1 MATVPTLNPYFQNG
15 TSEEQKLYESLI
27 IEAIQIY
34 GTDAY
39 YIPRKIVKQDAILNE
54 DLISVFEKAY
64 KIEMYVESIDG
75 FEGDGQLLSKFGLE
89 VRDSINLVIANL
101 RWNELIGQYGYSEN
115 STRPLEGD
123 LIYFPLTKGLFE
135 IKFVEVNKPFRQLQD
150 IPIFRLSCELFEYE
164 SQEIDTGIAEID
176 VIQSDNGNHLV
187 VEYTNNDSPVEE
199 LQAYETLNF
208 TLPSGVTGSCEFFK
222 YETTTD
228 SPALE
233 RMHIGL
239 PTFNDGKYHAITVDT
254 IMVGATS
261 GASVTVSRFNTI
273 DDGTADDDELFPSD
287 PAAQNSAFSQTVNAN
302 DFLDFTEEN
311 PFGEPFNF

>member
-1 MATVPTLNPYFQNG
+1 MPTNPYFQNG
-15 TSEEQKLYESLI
+15 TRQEQDLYESLI

-34 GTDAY
+34 GVDAY
-39 YIPRKIVKQDAILNE
+39 YIPRKIVKQDLILNE
-54 DLISVFEKAY
+54 DLISAFEKAY
-64 KIEMYVESIDG
+64 KIEMYVESVDG

-89 VRDSINLVIANL
+89 IRDSVNLVIANL
-101 RWNELIGQYGYSEN
+101 RWNQLIGRHGYSEN
-115 STRPLEGD
+115 SARPLEGD
-123 LIYFPLTKGLFE
+123 LIYFPLTKSLFE

-176 VIQSDNGNHLV
+176 VIQVDNGNHMV
-187 VEYTNNDSPVEE
+187 AEYTNNDSPFKE
-199 LQAYETLNF
+199 LQANETLNF

-222 YETTTD
+222 YETTAD
-228 SPALE
+228 SPQLE
-233 RMHIGL
+233 RIRIGL
-239 PTFNDGKYHAITVDT
+239 PTFDDGKYHAITIGTV
-254 IMVGATS
+254 MVGETT

-287 PAAQNSAFSQTVNAN
+287 PAAQNSTFSQTVNAN

>member
-1 MATVPTLNPYFQNG
+1 MPTNPYFQNG
-15 TSEEQKLYESLI
+15 TRQEQDLYESLI

-34 GTDAY
+34 GVDAY
-39 YIPRKIVKQDAILNE
+39 YIPRKIVKQDLILNE

-64 KIEMYVESIDG
+64 KIEMYVESVDG

-89 VRDSINLVIANL
+89 IRDSVNLVIANL
-101 RWNELIGQYGYSEN
+101 RWNQLIGRHGYSEN
-115 STRPLEGD
+115 SARPLEGD
-123 LIYFPLTKGLFE
+123 LIYFPLTKSLFE

-176 VIQSDNGNHLV
+176 VIQSDNGNHMV
-187 VEYTNNDSPVEE
+187 AEYTNNDSPVQE
-199 LQAYETLNF
+199 LEANETLNF

-228 SPALE
+228 SPQLE
-233 RMHIGL
+233 RIHIGL
-239 PTFNDGKYHAITVDT
+239 PTFNDGKYHAITIGTV
-254 IMVGATS
+254 MVGENS

-302 DFLDFTEEN
+302 DFLDFSEEN

>member
-1 MATVPTLNPYFQNG
+1 MATNQYFQNG
-15 TSEEQKLYESLI
+15 TRQEQDLYESLI

-39 YIPRKIVKQDAILNE
+39 YIPRKIIKKDAILNE
-54 DLISVFEKAY
+54 DLISTFEKAY
-64 KIEMYVESIDG
+64 KIEMYVESVDG

-89 VRDSINLVIANL
+89 IRDSVNLVMANL
-101 RWNELIGQYGYSEN
+101 RWNQLIGQYGYSEN
-115 STRPLEGD
+115 SARPLEGD

-164 SQEIDTGIAEID
+164 SQEIDTGITEID
-176 VIQSDNGNHLV
+176 VIQADNGNHMV
-187 VEYTNNDSPVEE
+187 VEYTNNDSPAKDLE
-199 LQAYETLNF
+199 AYETLNF
-208 TLPSGVTGSCEFFK
+208 TLPSGVAGSCEFFK

-228 SPALE
+228 SPSLE
-233 RMHIGL
+233 RIHIGL
-239 PTFNDGKYHAITVDT
+239 PTFNDGKYHAITVGT
-254 IMVGATS
+254 TMVGTAS
-261 GASVTVSRFNTI
+261 GASVTVSGFNTI

-302 DFLDFTEEN
+302 DFLDFSEEN